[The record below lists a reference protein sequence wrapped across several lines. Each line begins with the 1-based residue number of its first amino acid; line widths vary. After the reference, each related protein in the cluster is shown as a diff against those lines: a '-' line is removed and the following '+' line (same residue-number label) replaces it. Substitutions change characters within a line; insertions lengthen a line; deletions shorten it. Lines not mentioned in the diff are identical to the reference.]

1 MKVLEAIK
9 DRLTLTWE
17 KWSANMRLVLGD
29 WLTSSNLRAARHDCE
44 DDVNAIEQLEY
55 VEELSNLFHF
65 ALQATHMLM
74 RTHYGQAI
82 LDPTSL
88 AAHKGLL
95 AHTWDI
101 NKPNYAAAKAL
112 VQHIITLKNSVYEMD
127 LPVIWCLLQV

>member
-95 AHTWDI
+95 TCTWDI
-101 NKPNYAAAKAL
+101 NKPNYTAVKAL

-127 LPVIWCLLQV
+127 LPVIWCILQV